1 MMTHSLKQSSRIII
15 NKPNLTDAYMKRI
28 IRQRIN
34 EGQTIDE
41 VWIMEDSYVR
51 FYIKSQRND
60 CSFLLL
66 QRIGGH

>member
-15 NKPNLTDAYMKRI
+15 NKPNLTDSYMKRI

-41 VWIMEDSYVR
+41 LWIMEDSYVR
-51 FYIKSQRND
+51 CLYKKSEE
-60 CSFLLL
+60 
-66 QRIGGH
+66 

>member
-1 MMTHSLKQSSRIII
+1 MTHGLKQSSRIII
-15 NKPNLTDAYMKRI
+15 NKPNLTDSYMKRI

-51 FYIKSQRND
+51 CLYKKSEE
-60 CSFLLL
+60 
-66 QRIGGH
+66 

>member
-1 MMTHSLKQSSRIII
+1 MMTHGLKQSSRIII
-15 NKPNLTDAYMKRI
+15 NKPNLTDSYMKRI

-51 FYIKSQRND
+51 CLYKKSEE
-60 CSFLLL
+60 
-66 QRIGGH
+66 

>member
-51 FYIKSQRND
+51 CLYKKSEE
-60 CSFLLL
+60 
-66 QRIGGH
+66 

>member
-1 MMTHSLKQSSRIII
+1 MMTHGLKQSSRIII

-51 FYIKSQRND
+51 CLYKKSEE
-60 CSFLLL
+60 
-66 QRIGGH
+66 

>member
-34 EGQTIDE
+34 DGQTIDE

-51 FYIKSQRND
+51 CLYKKSEE
-60 CSFLLL
+60 
-66 QRIGGH
+66 

>member
-15 NKPNLTDAYMKRI
+15 NKPNLTDSYMKRI

-51 FYIKSQRND
+51 CLYKKSEE
-60 CSFLLL
+60 
-66 QRIGGH
+66 

>member
-1 MMTHSLKQSSRIII
+1 MIHSLKQSSRIII

-51 FYIKSQRND
+51 CLYKKSEE
-60 CSFLLL
+60 
-66 QRIGGH
+66 